1 MDQIITDFHFVRP
14 LWLLAFLPAITLII
28 VLLRQKNKQG
38 QWHQFLPPHLAK
50 VLIETTATS
59 KKIGSSA
66 LIIIASALISI
77 ALAGPTWDRVEQP
90 LFKVKQ
96 AQVIIADMSLSM
108 YATDVLPN
116 RLTRAKFKIKD
127 LVSRLS
133 EGETALI
140 AYAGDAFVIS
150 PMTQDVANLQ
160 NLIPSLTPEIMP
172 VYGSRPSWAVEKA
185 LELLEQTNYKQGTL
199 YLITDGIEPSDA
211 REITRLLK
219 NTQFTLNILGIGTQQ
234 GAPIRLPNGQLL
246 KNDIG
251 NIVIPKLQSSIL
263 RGLSSDLS
271 GRYSNLTNDQAD
283 IDYLAHNVQADEFDS
298 EQQDNQFGDEWHE
311 VGPYLILILLPFA
324 AYAFR
329 RGVITVI
336 AMTIMLYP
344 LSSPPMM
351 ANSVAATT
359 LPAVQPK
366 VVPQSAPVQKV
377 SWWNDLW
384 QTQNQQ
390 GLTSYKNEDFSYASS
405 QFEDSQWRGT
415 AHYKQGNFEQAL
427 EHFNQ
432 SSQPSALYNQGNTL
446 ARLEQYDDAI
456 SRYKDLLKQDPKF
469 PNAQDN
475 LELVTQLAAQQEK
488 KKKQQEKKDNQ
499 NKEDGDKQQSPDDK
513 DKGDDN
519 KDDGSSQQDKKQ
531 NGEQGQEDN
540 KKGNQQDKEKQSQDE
555 SEEKNDSESQSKSE
569 KNGDKKDPLSEQEKQ
584 KLAKQQQDAKQK
596 QQMFNK
602 DNLTPEELQRLNRL
616 VKKIPDDPSLL
627 LKNKMALEAR
637 KRQHQRVSTKE
648 RKQW

>member
-1 MDQIITDFHFVRP
+1 
-14 LWLLAFLPAITLII
+14 
-28 VLLRQKNKQG
+28 
-38 QWHQFLPPHLAK
+38 
-50 VLIETTATS
+50 
-59 KKIGSSA
+59 
-66 LIIIASALISI
+66 
-77 ALAGPTWDRVEQP
+77 
-90 LFKVKQ
+90 
-96 AQVIIADMSLSM
+96 
-108 YATDVLPN
+108 
-116 RLTRAKFKIKD
+116 
-127 LVSRLS
+127 
-133 EGETALI
+133 
-140 AYAGDAFVIS
+140 
-150 PMTQDVANLQ
+150 
-160 NLIPSLTPEIMP
+160 
-172 VYGSRPSWAVEKA
+172 
-185 LELLEQTNYKQGTL
+185 
-199 YLITDGIEPSDA
+199 
-211 REITRLLK
+211 
-219 NTQFTLNILGIGTQQ
+219 
-234 GAPIRLPNGQLL
+234 
-246 KNDIG
+246 
-251 NIVIPKLQSSIL
+251 
-263 RGLSSDLS
+263 
-271 GRYSNLTNDQAD
+271 
-283 IDYLAHNVQADEFDS
+283 
-298 EQQDNQFGDEWHE
+298 
-311 VGPYLILILLPFA
+311 
-324 AYAFR
+324 
-329 RGVITVI
+329 
-336 AMTIMLYP
+336 
-344 LSSPPMM
+344 M